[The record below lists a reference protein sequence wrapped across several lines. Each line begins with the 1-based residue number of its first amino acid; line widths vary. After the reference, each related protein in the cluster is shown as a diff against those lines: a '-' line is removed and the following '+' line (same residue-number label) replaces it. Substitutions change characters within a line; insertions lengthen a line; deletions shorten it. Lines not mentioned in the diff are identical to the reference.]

1 MFIILVMIL
10 ILIGML
16 VLCTLSRKGVP
27 LRRRTPKPRDAGGR
41 FVARPE
47 NISVTTPDQT
57 MLTPS
62 TPQASA
68 PGSSPESASV
78 GADVPV
84 LVQATS
90 GSPPP
95 QDHPGGVPAAT
106 GSQSIATSTERNTF
120 GAGADVAGASSVSP
134 GPVRGPLVGGVDSGT
149 DHDPDAVDD
158 AAKQLVIELVIA
170 QSNVGTADDA
180 AE

>member
-1 MFIILVMIL
+1 MQPRRVAEEPNS
-10 ILIGML
+10 
-16 VLCTLSRKGVP
+16 VGVP
-27 LRRRTPKPRDAGGR
+27 RGA
-41 FVARPE
+41 
-47 NISVTTPDQT
+47 TTPTQ
-57 MLTPS
+57 
-62 TPQASA
+62 
-68 PGSSPESASV
+68 V
-78 GADVPV
+78 YPV
-84 LVQATS
+84 
-90 GSPPP
+90 PPP
-95 QDHPGGVPAAT
+95 QDHPGGASAAT

-120 GAGADVAGASSVSP
+120 GAGVDVASASSVSP